1 VAQSAKVI
9 QDDPARAG
17 RPSARA
23 AVQRANMNKVD
34 AARMESPL
42 SMMSS
47 ILALSAKSE
56 VLLLLKLVYQLSRMA
71 MNDRKRLAPFRT
83 FR

>member
-1 VAQSAKVI
+1 
-9 QDDPARAG
+9 
-17 RPSARA
+17 
-23 AVQRANMNKVD
+23 MNKVD

-71 MNDRKRLAPFRT
+71 MNDRKRLAPFR
-83 FR
+83 RCSV